1 MTNQVRLCSQMHV
14 PEGEIMKISKPKFKS
29 VVDEK
34 INRYALIQLNK
45 MKVKHSK
52 SEYLKSS
59 SFKAASYLVDSNFTK
74 NEAQLLFKLRS
85 KTLNV
90 KLNFQSQE
98 NALLQENLCRTCHL
112 FPETQGHLMQC
123 PQIVPK
129 LKVICPLA
137 NPIEENWMYGSLEN
151 QLKITK
157 IYTQV
162 LDIRNS
168 LLENC
173 ERDLQSVTDWPVQ
186 AGEEL
191 SAVCSNY
198 SNCKL

>member
-1 MTNQVRLCSQMHV
+1 
-14 PEGEIMKISKPKFKS
+14 
-29 VVDEK
+29 
-34 INRYALIQLNK
+34 
-45 MKVKHSK
+45 
-52 SEYLKSS
+52 
-59 SFKAASYLVDSNFTK
+59 
-74 NEAQLLFKLRS
+74 
-85 KTLNV
+85 
-90 KLNFQSQE
+90 
-98 NALLQENLCRTCHL
+98 
-112 FPETQGHLMQC
+112 MQC

-129 LKVICPLA
+129 LKVICPMA

-157 IYTQV
+157 MYTQV